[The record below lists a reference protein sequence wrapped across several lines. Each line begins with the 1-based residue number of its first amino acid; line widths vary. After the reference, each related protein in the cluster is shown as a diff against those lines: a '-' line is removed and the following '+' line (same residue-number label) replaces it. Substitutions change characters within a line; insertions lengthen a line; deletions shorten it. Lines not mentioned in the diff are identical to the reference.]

1 MQNMEQHSQQNQ
13 AFHDYIGYQSSSTP
27 GTDSPYSE
35 YERPQP
41 PYSPEPLASDPY
53 AAYQTPLSSQ
63 PSNTLAGSMQGA
75 LPAVLCYVGLWLSG
89 FLFLLF
95 EKKDRFIRFH
105 AMQSLLFFGAVNVLY
120 VVFIS
125 LMSSP
130 ISFVAG
136 FAIFAFVVMNV
147 VAVVAWFVGL
157 IGALHGRYVKLPFV
171 GEIAE
176 RYVNNSLSPK

>member
-1 MQNMEQHSQQNQ
+1 MQNMEQHSQQDR
-13 AFHDYIGYQSSSTP
+13 AFHDYIGYQPSSTP
-27 GTDSPYSE
+27 STNFPYSE

-41 PYSPEPLASDPY
+41 PYSPEPLAASQPY
-53 AAYQTPLSSQ
+53 ATYQPPLSSQ
-63 PSNTLAGSMQGA
+63 SPNAQNTIQGA

-125 LMSSP
+125 LMSSSL
-130 ISFVAG
+130 SFVVG